1 MRKSLKV
8 LLVEDDIIEVMN
20 LKRVLENLKFDHKI
34 TQFEDGEEALL
45 HLNTTNI
52 FPDLILLDL
61 NMARMNG
68 IEFLKHVKSHKDLK
82 HIPTVILTTS
92 SNKKDVFEC
101 YQIGIAGY
109 VLKPLKYEDYVDYIQ
124 SLFMYWSS
132 NELI

>member
-8 LLVEDDIIEVMN
+8 LLVEDDIIEVMK

-109 VLKPLKYEDYVDYIQ
+109 VLKPLKNEDYVDYIQ